1 MKTLYI
7 MLLSGILFSQVGQ
20 AQTFSLEELEAA
32 FLQNNY
38 MLIASRFQV
47 NQADAEIVQ
56 EKLWD
61 NPTLSISEV
70 NLWSNRTSEQ
80 FARLFGNYGRTQ
92 QFAIDLEQLIETAG
106 KRKKRVA
113 IRSLEK
119 NNAVFEYEEVMR
131 ELRKDLRQAYNELY
145 VISNDLGKL
154 QESVT
159 VFANLS
165 ETFKRQAASQNIS
178 KADWLRVQSELV
190 TMEKE
195 QVDLQAELIEAIGV
209 IQALTSMPDLSIQ
222 QLSFADMSQRINRS
236 VPLDTRAMAF
246 ENNLGIKKQQN
257 QLLIAD
263 KELELE
269 LANRK
274 PDLTVGINY
283 DRGGNIMQDFFG
295 LGVSMD
301 LPIFNRNK
309 GNIKVAQYQ
318 IEEQRANR
326 SAIEIA
332 LDTRLTSL
340 TAQLVQYRQTLDRW
354 SALDVGAESKMLE
367 NYHKNML
374 SKQITLLEFIDFT
387 QAWRASYQSMLE
399 IQKNYLNTYE
409 ELQFVVGNDF

>member
-1 MKTLYI
+1 

-222 QLSFADMSQRINRS
+222 QLSFVDMSQRINRS

>member
-1 MKTLYI
+1 
-7 MLLSGILFSQVGQ
+7 MLLSGIFFSQPGR
-20 AQTFSLEELEAA
+20 AQNYSLEQLEAA
-32 FLQNNY
+32 FLQNNF

-47 NQADAEIVQ
+47 NQADAEIIQ

-70 NLWSNRTSEQ
+70 NLWGNQTSEQ
-80 FARLFGNYGRTQ
+80 YPPLFGNYGRTQ
-92 QFAIDLEQLIETAG
+92 QIAVDLEQLIETAG
-106 KRKKRVA
+106 KRKKRVV

-119 NNAVFEYEEVMR
+119 NAAIFDYEELMR

-145 VISNDLGKL
+145 IITNDLEKL
-154 QESVT
+154 QESVGI
-159 VFANLS
+159 FANLRDV
-165 ETFKRQAASQNIS
+165 FKRQAATQNVS
-178 KADWLRVQSELV
+178 RADWLRVQAELV
-190 TMEKE
+190 TMEKD
-195 QVDLQAELIEAIGV
+195 QVDLQAELIEALGV
-209 IQALTSMPDLSIQ
+209 IRALTNMPTLTTA
-222 QLSFADMSQRINRS
+222 QLSFEDMTQRLART
-236 VPLDTRAMAF
+236 VPLSAREIAF

-274 PDLTVGINY
+274 PDLTVQVSY

-295 LGVSMD
+295 VGLSVD
-301 LPIFNRNK
+301 LPLFNRNK

-326 SAIEIA
+326 SALEIA
-332 LDTRLTSL
+332 LETRLSSL
-340 TAQLVQYRQTLDRW
+340 TAQLVHYRQTLDRW
-354 SALDVGAESKMLE
+354 TDLDGDTENKMLE
-367 NYHKNML
+367 SYHKNML

-387 QAWRASYQSMLE
+387 QAWRASYQSMME

>member
-1 MKTLYI
+1 M
-7 MLLSGILFSQVGQ
+7 
-20 AQTFSLEELEAA
+20 EAA
-32 FLQNNY
+32 FLKNNY

-47 NQADAEIVQ
+47 NQADAEIIQ

-70 NLWSNRTSEQ
+70 NLWSNQTSEQ
-80 FARLFGNYGRTQ
+80 YPPLLGNYGRTQ
-92 QFAIDLEQLIETAG
+92 QVAVELEQLIETAG

-119 NNAVFEYEEVMR
+119 NTAVFEYEELMR

-145 VISNDLGKL
+145 VISNDLEKL
-154 QESVT
+154 QESVA
-159 VFANLS
+159 VFANLR
-165 ETFKRQAASQNIS
+165 EVFKRQAATQNVS
-178 KADWLRVQSELV
+178 RADWLRVQSELV
-190 TMEKE
+190 TMEKD

-209 IQALTSMPDLSIQ
+209 IQALTNMPAMTIE
-222 QLSFADMSQRINRS
+222 QLSFEDMPQRLHRN
-236 VPLDTRAMAF
+236 VPLTAREMAF
-246 ENNLGIKKQQN
+246 ENNLGIKKQKN

-274 PDLTVGINY
+274 PDLTVQMNY

-295 LGVSMD
+295 LGVSLD
-301 LPIFNRNK
+301 LPLFNRNK

-326 SAIEIA
+326 SALEIA
-332 LDTRLTSL
+332 LDTRLSSL
-340 TAQLVQYRQTLDRW
+340 TAQLMRYRQTLDRW
-354 SALDVGAESKMLE
+354 SDLDRDAESKMLE

-374 SKQITLLEFIDFT
+374 SRQITLLEFIDFT

-399 IQKNYLNTYE
+399 LQKNYLNTYE

>member
-1 MKTLYI
+1 

>member
-1 MKTLYI
+1 
-7 MLLSGILFSQVGQ
+7 MLLSGIFFSQTGR

-92 QFAIDLEQLIETAG
+92 QFAVDLEQLIETAG

-131 ELRKDLRQAYNELY
+131 ELRKDLRQAYDELY

-154 QESVT
+154 QESVA

-165 ETFKRQAASQNIS
+165 ETFKKQAASQNIS

-209 IQALTSMPDLSIQ
+209 IQALTNMPGMSIQ
-222 QLSFADMSQRINRS
+222 QLSFADMPQRLNRS

-246 ENNLGIKKQQN
+246 ENNLGVKKQQN

-354 SALDVGAESKMLE
+354 SAMDVEAESKMLE

>member
-1 MKTLYI
+1 
-7 MLLSGILFSQVGQ
+7 
-20 AQTFSLEELEAA
+20 
-32 FLQNNY
+32 

-56 EKLWD
+56 EKLWE

-70 NLWSNRTSEQ
+70 NLWSNQTSEQ

-92 QFAIDLEQLIETAG
+92 QIAVDLEQLIETAG

-119 NNAVFEYEEVMR
+119 NDAVYEYEELMR

-145 VISNDLGKL
+145 VITNDLAKL
-154 QESVT
+154 QESVA

-165 ETFKRQAASQNIS
+165 ETFKRQAASQNVS
-178 KADWLRVQSELV
+178 KADWLRIQSELV
-190 TMEKE
+190 TMEKD

-209 IQALTSMPDLSIQ
+209 LQALTSMPSISVE
-222 QLSFADMSQRINRS
+222 QLSFVEMPQKLNRV
-236 VPLDTRAMAF
+236 VPLDARQQAY
-246 ENNLGIKKQQN
+246 ENNLGIKRQKNQQ
-257 QLLIAD
+257 LIAD

-274 PDLTVGINY
+274 PDLTVQVNY

-301 LPIFNRNK
+301 LPLFNRNK

-318 IEEQRANR
+318 IEEERANR

-332 LDTRLTSL
+332 LDTRLASL
-340 TAQLVQYRQTLDRW
+340 TSQLMHYRQTLDRW
-354 SALDVGAESKMLE
+354 SNLDLDAESKMLE

>member
-1 MKTLYI
+1 MKTFYI
-7 MLLSGILFSQVGQ
+7 LLLAGLLFSQPGQ
-20 AQTFSLEELEAA
+20 AQTYSLEQLEAA

-56 EKLWD
+56 EKLWE

-70 NLWSNRTSEQ
+70 NLWSNQTSEQ

-92 QFAIDLEQLIETAG
+92 QIAVDLEQLIETAG

-119 NNAVFEYEEVMR
+119 NDAVYEYEELMR

-145 VISNDLGKL
+145 VITNDLAKL
-154 QESVT
+154 QESVA

-165 ETFKRQAASQNIS
+165 ETFKRQAASQNVS
-178 KADWLRVQSELV
+178 KADWLRIQSELV
-190 TMEKE
+190 TMEKD

-209 IQALTSMPDLSIQ
+209 LQALTSMPSISVE
-222 QLSFADMSQRINRS
+222 QLSFVEMPQKLNRV
-236 VPLDTRAMAF
+236 VPLDARQQAY
-246 ENNLGIKKQQN
+246 ENNLGIKRQKNQQ
-257 QLLIAD
+257 LIAD

-274 PDLTVGINY
+274 PDLTVQVNY

-301 LPIFNRNK
+301 LPLFNRNK

-318 IEEQRANR
+318 IEEERANR

-332 LDTRLTSL
+332 LDTRLASL
-340 TAQLVQYRQTLDRW
+340 TSQLMHYRQTLDRW
-354 SALDVGAESKMLE
+354 SNLDLDAESKMLE

>member
-1 MKTLYI
+1 
-7 MLLSGILFSQVGQ
+7 MLLSGILFSQVGR

-131 ELRKDLRQAYNELY
+131 ELRKDLRQAYDELY
-145 VISNDLGKL
+145 VINHDLGKL

-165 ETFKRQAASQNIS
+165 ETFKKQAASQNIS

-209 IQALTSMPDLSIQ
+209 IQALTSMPGMSIQ
-222 QLSFADMSQRINRS
+222 QLSFADMPQRLNRS

-354 SALDVGAESKMLE
+354 SAMDVEAESKMLE